1 MLIGHPLCQDICPV
15 KESVAKKHMT
25 DGPDIIL
32 VEVGTVVYSDLFL
45 QVDLFHWKGWFH
57 SRLGWE
63 GD

>member
-32 VEVGTVVYSDLFL
+32 VEVGTVVYCDLFL
-45 QVDLFHWKGWFH
+45 
-57 SRLGWE
+57 
-63 GD
+63 